1 VIATILASGEVA
13 LDLELATEAEGA
25 ETEAVEAEPDEAEN
39 PILPAADEL
48 FWGTIAFLLLFVL
61 LAKFAYPPVKKAME
75 DRTERIRQSL
85 DEAEQTR
92 TEAESIRAEYQR
104 QLDDARNEAA
114 RIIEEARQTADT
126 LKRDLQARA
135 EADVAEQRARNAE
148 QLSAERDRVMA
159 EISTEVK
166 QLAIELAERV
176 VEANLDREANMRI
189 IEDYLRGVGSTPASG
204 TR

>member
-1 VIATILASGEVA
+1 MIATINQAGEVA
-13 LDLELATEAEGA
+13 LEVEHLALEEGEEAG
-25 ETEAVEAEPDEAEN
+25 EPTEAEN
-39 PILPAADEL
+39 PILPATDEL
-48 FWGTIAFLLLFVL
+48 LWGTVAFLILFVL
-61 LAKFAYPPVKKAME
+61 LAKFAFPAVKKSMD
-75 DRTERIRQSL
+75 DRTERIRSSL

-92 TEAESIRAEYQR
+92 TEAQSIRAEYQR

-114 RIIEEARQTADT
+114 RIIEEARQTADS

-135 EADVAEQRARNAE
+135 EAEVAEQRARNAE